1 MTIASKELAAI
12 RVVIVEGAPN
22 SKRSVCSFE
31 PMENTKEVPIDPTSS
46 DGKVLCISSDLSP
59 K

>member
-12 RVVIVEGAPN
+12 RVAIVEGAPN
-22 SKRSVCSFE
+22 SKRLVCSFE
-31 PMENTKEVPIDPTSS
+31 PMENTKEVPVDPTGS